1 MTSRKGKRSLPVGR
15 INAAPQA
22 TTAASADSQSS
33 ITAEDPL
40 ECERKADCVGVHEP
54 RRPLASSVV
63 PSAAPWWRSAFSPQR
78 EKGRTASLLECS
90 RILTPVSATHRLG
103 VASGAVSNLFPRMA
117 SLRCDRYAAT
127 PNYHTSLDEIY
138 NVVGSKNVDDGS
150 EINED
155 IDIHF
160 LGERLTDVLEC
171 SLLGESITQLGEHHN
186 TLGRAAFHI
195 FKGNVGAGVFLLPTY
210 YQDAGYGIGLV
221 LMVLLGSLMI
231 DCTLALVKS
240 KQKIDLA
247 AVRTYPAVVGY
258 ILGDALKHF
267 TDFSLL
273 FTQFGFSV
281 VYIQYASS
289 IFAAIFAF
297 SHAYHVFVFLGVLIV
312 TPMTFFSHR
321 MGALAY
327 ASMLAAV
334 FVVIVLAGVV
344 GEEVTFLAT
353 RGVSP
358 AAAFFVPTMRIF
370 VFISGHMFS
379 LEGIGTVLPVEN
391 SMTDEDLP
399 RFATLVKYTLVSIV
413 ATYLVVGVLG
423 YLAFGDALQTSVVLA
438 MPPSKTKVM
447 LQVLLGLSLIFSYPI
462 QFVPAIQLV
471 DRALGISV
479 RKERTKA
486 YIVRVVLNMFFGAL
500 SGFIGADT
508 VNVFASFLGAFTG
521 VHLMITLPVLLAL
534 FTDPVLGIALER
546 TELSFRDYVKIF
558 FTMPHA
564 LLECRWHLYLLL
576 AVCVWIGGM
585 YYTFDSVFG

>member
-1 MTSRKGKRSLPVGR
+1 MTSRKGKNSLHVGR
-15 INAAPQA
+15 IDAAPQA
-22 TTAASADSQSS
+22 TATASADSQSS
-33 ITAEDPL
+33 TTVEGPL
-40 ECERKADCVGVHEP
+40 EREKKADRIGVHKP
-54 RRPLASSVV
+54 RLPLASSVG
-63 PSAAPWWRSAFSPQR
+63 PSAATWWHSVSSQSENR
-78 EKGRTASLLECS
+78 RTPPLLECS
-90 RILTPVSATHRLG
+90 RILTPVQATHRLG
-103 VASGAVSNLFPRMA
+103 VASGAVSNFYPRMA
-117 SLRCDRYAAT
+117 ILRCDRYTAT
-127 PNYHTSLDEIY
+127 PNYHTSLDEIS
-138 NVVGSKNVDDGS
+138 NVAEEKNVDYGN

-160 LGERLTDVLEC
+160 LGEHLTDVLEC
-171 SLLGESITQLGEHHN
+171 SLLGESITQLAEHHN

-210 YQDAGYGIGLV
+210 YQDAGYGVGFV
-221 LMVLLGSLMI
+221 FMVLLGSLMI
-231 DCTLALVKS
+231 DCALALVKS

-247 AVRTYPAVVGY
+247 VVRTYPAVVGY

-273 FTQFGFSV
+273 FTQFGFCV

-289 IFAAIFAF
+289 IFASIFAF
-297 SHAYHVFVFLGVLIV
+297 SHAYHVFVFLAVFMV
-312 TPMTFFSHR
+312 TPMTFFSHH

-334 FVVIVLAGVV
+334 FVVIVLAGAVR
-344 GEEVTFLAT
+344 EEVVFLAT

-358 AAAFFVPTMRIF
+358 AAVFFVPTMRIF

-399 RFATLVKYTLVSIV
+399 QFATLVKYTLASIV

-438 MPPSKTKVM
+438 IPPSKTKIM
-447 LQVLLGLSLIFSYPI
+447 LQVLLGFSLIFSYPI

-479 RKERTKA
+479 RKERKKV
-486 YIVRVVLNMFFGAL
+486 YLVRVVLNIFFGAL
-500 SGFIGADT
+500 AGSIGADT
-508 VNVFASFLGAFTG
+508 VNVLASFLGAFTG

-546 TELSFRDYVKIF
+546 TELTFRDYVKIF
-558 FTMPHA
+558 FTMPDT
-564 LLECRWHLYLLL
+564 LLEYRWYLYLLL
-576 AVCVWIGGM
+576 ALCVWIGGM
-585 YYTFDSVFG
+585 YYTFDSIFG